1 MHLWGTIS
9 PVGNKPEVKPNL
21 RKIKQSESG
30 RWLFFSLWICAS
42 FVFFLGPLTDVF
54 RFAAHNEDVSHIF
67 LIPVVSVGLIYF
79 RRQSIFQRL
88 SYDIV
93 LGPILALVG
102 LAVALTARWRGPAS
116 TLRESLSVYMAA
128 LVLMWIAGFVFFFG
142 RHAAKNARFSLLF
155 LLLAVPLPDFLLARV
170 VYLLQRGST
179 EMVGALFDLIGVPY
193 VRDGFVFYL
202 GSVNIE
208 VAEECSGIRSSTAV
222 LILALLAAHLYLRSF
237 WKQAL
242 FILSSLFIMI
252 VKNGVRIATL
262 TILSLYVNPSF
273 LYGRLHHEGGV
284 LFFMLGLL
292 LLAPILWLLGR
303 SETSAN
309 KGVDVSGTTHA

>member
-1 MHLWGTIS
+1 MGMS
-9 PVGNKPEVKPNL
+9 PREKPDL
-21 RKIKQSESG
+21 TKIKQSES
-30 RWLFFSLWICAS
+30 RSWLLFSLWICAS
-42 FVFFLGPLTDVF
+42 FALFLRPLIDVF

-88 SYDIV
+88 SYDTV

-102 LAVALTARWRGPAS
+102 AAVALTARWKGPAS

-128 LVLMWIAGFVFFFG
+128 LVLMWTAGFVFFFG
-142 RHAAKNARFSLLF
+142 RNAAKNARFSLLF

-179 EMVGALFDLIGVPY
+179 EMVAALFDLIGVPY

-208 VAEECSGIRSSTAV
+208 VAAECSGIRSSTAV
-222 LILALLAAHLYLRSF
+222 LILALLAAHLYLRSI

-262 TILSLYVNPSF
+262 TILSLYANPSF